1 VYAAL
6 VGPAAEQQRELLDR
20 AQEVVQEKLQAL
32 LEQGSRRVSLQLFWK
47 PEAGGGFSE
56 AASQRRSVMAER
68 GPARVVFQLPAGAE
82 RPRLLR
88 LDLAEEPAMV
98 TVLALRIRSAAG
110 MLLWQWPAAQTLPD
124 QEQALPVRGVN
135 PQTLVLQGGMVLS
148 ATADP
153 GVVLDVPTEVLLQLE
168 SKAELELEALWQPLP
183 ADVAKLAME
192 SKTASYTTI

>member
-1 VYAAL
+1 MYAAL
-6 VGPAAEQQRELLDR
+6 LEPAAEQQRELLDR

-32 LEQGSRRVSLQLFWK
+32 LEQGSRRVMLQLFWE

-68 GPARVVFQLPAGAE
+68 GRARVVFQLPAGAE

-98 TVLALRIRSAAG
+98 TVLAIRLRNAAG
-110 MLLWQWPAAQTLPD
+110 TLISQWPEEQTLPD

-153 GVVLDVPTEVLLQLE
+153 GVVLDIPEEVLQQLE
-168 SKAELELEALWQPLP
+168 AKGKLELEAIWQSLP
-183 ADVAKLAME
+183 QGVAQMAFERNEILND
-192 SKTASYTTI
+192 